1 MIRPHS
7 GASTLRLSIAMAT
20 YDGAGYLGEQLA
32 SLAAQTRLPDELV
45 VCDDGSSDATVA
57 LIESFAASA
66 PFTVRIEVNTPRL
79 GVNANFEKA
88 ARLCLGDIVFLCDQD
103 DVWYPG
109 KLAEIERLFDDR
121 PETMVILNDAAL
133 VNETLEDSGL
143 TQLGT
148 VRRSG
153 YDDNAFNFGCC
164 SAHRK
169 AWQDVVFPTPADA
182 DYHDKWINGLAH
194 AVGAAWVTDLTLQA
208 YRRHGDNVT
217 HWILSDPAG
226 ASRWHLMRDA
236 GLRDGKPN
244 WRKNLMI
251 LDLMLD
257 RLKERHSKLEALLPN
272 ANLAEM
278 LRHLELTRNRLDQ
291 RVALCSLPRY
301 RRPFPIARHWLND
314 GYAANAGWKSAVKD
328 LLRP

>member
-1 MIRPHS
+1 
-7 GASTLRLSIAMAT
+7 MAT
-20 YDGAGYLGEQLA
+20 YNGAAYLAEQLA
-32 SLAAQTRLPDELV
+32 SLAAQTRLSDELV

-57 LIESFAASA
+57 LLESFAASA
-66 PFTVRIEVNTPRL
+66 PFTVRVEVNTPRL

-88 ARLCLGDIVFLCDQD
+88 ARLCSGDIVFLCDQD
-103 DVWYPG
+103 DVWYPD
-109 KLAEIERLFDDR
+109 KLARIEQLFGDR

-133 VNETLEDSGL
+133 VSETLEDSGL
-143 TQLGT
+143 TQLGA
-148 VRRSG
+148 VRSSG
-153 YDDNAFNFGCC
+153 YSDAGFNFGCC

-169 AWQDVVFPTPADA
+169 AWQDIVFPIPASMDH
-182 DYHDKWINGLAH
+182 HDVWINRMAH
-194 AVGAAWVTDLTLQA
+194 AVGAAWVTDRTLQA

-217 HWILSDPAG
+217 QWILSDPAG
-226 ASRWHLMRDA
+226 ANRWRLLRDA

-244 WRKNLMI
+244 WRTTLMI

-257 RLKERHSKLEALLPN
+257 RLKQRHSKLEALLPN
-272 ANLAEM
+272 ADLAER
-278 LRHLELTRNRLDQ
+278 LRRLELTRNRLDQ

-301 RRPFPIARHWLND
+301 RRPFSIARHWLNN